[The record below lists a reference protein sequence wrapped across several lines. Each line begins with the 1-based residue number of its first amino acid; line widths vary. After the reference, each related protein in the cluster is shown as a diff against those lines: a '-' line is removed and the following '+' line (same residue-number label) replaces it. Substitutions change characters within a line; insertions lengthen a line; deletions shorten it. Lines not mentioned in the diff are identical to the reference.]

1 MSSEIIGV
9 AVLVHDACLN
19 CGCNTAYVGRGPAPQ
34 LLCDGCECGRGYV
47 SKELRDRL
55 EKFVRKSGWPDQPI
69 VLRTGKVWS
78 PEPREVA
85 AETVK
90 RKRKGTKMKMTDLF
104 PSKYL
109 KAADLRGQPRVVTIK
124 KVEHVVFKDDGT
136 DVLKA
141 VLHFEEKDTR
151 AVVVNKSN
159 FAMLTEICGSDDDAD
174 WPDNK
179 IELRCEKV
187 RFKAG
192 LVDSIRIYPP
202 PRVKAAKAKDAPDFD
217 DEVAL

>member
-19 CGCNTAYVGRGPAPQ
+19 CGGNACFVDRGPAPLYRQ
-34 LLCDGCECGRGYV
+34 LRFDACETARGYV

-78 PEPREVA
+78 PEPREIA

-90 RKRKGTKMKMTDLF
+90 RKRKRKGIKMKMTDLF

-109 KAADLRGQPRVVTIK
+109 KAADLRGQPRVVTIE

-141 VLHFEEKDTR
+141 VLHFKEKDSR
-151 AVVVNKSN
+151 PVVVNKSN
-159 FAMLTEICGSDDDAD
+159 FAMLTEICGSDDDER
-174 WPDNK
+174 WPGHK
-179 IELRCEKV
+179 VELRV
-187 RFKAG
+187 RKSAIQGWDRG
-192 LVDSIRIYPP
+192 LD
-202 PRVKAAKAKDAPDFD
+202 PRPRGAAA
-217 DEVAL
+217 